1 MPGGPGTPD
10 QLTAS
15 LHYGRAGRAA
25 SSRRQWVLACSLAV
39 ALLAASHAAAQ
50 YPGQVDKKD
59 KDKEAPSLRAVAVLE
74 WTGDL
79 TKPKTSRLV
88 PITVYDGEQLQDAG
102 VYMAR
107 PEPMSV
113 ADGVEY
119 ILQKNGAK
127 LGLYD
132 VEKSGQEQGSWVGF
146 GAWKPMPKP
155 KVAPAVVQKIDEDDE
170 DSDRP
175 VLHRKHGSGSDAS
188 KNGSGDGSG
197 AQGPPPDPDR
207 PTLHKAPDASQA
219 PSQSSGSETSNAPAD
234 PDRPTLHKAPD
245 ASQTSGSPST
255 QSAGQTSPQ
264 TSGQPSGTSSTASS
278 TPAASDPD
286 RPQLK
291 HGKAKQQADE
301 GYVSSVGSTDPDRPR
316 LLRGKPAESGPAV
329 TPTLMGLPSDME
341 QAVAVSDPRNRPE
354 HPWSY
359 SWANLDDE
367 AKMKAAMEDAARTAL
382 GIQTP
387 PPAPKKTSATRAKA
401 KPAALPTPV
410 PLVDE
415 EFRVFELAYGAG
427 ATLVLTAHTDGP
439 PNQQKYVTLI
449 GQPDLYGSLLVL
461 FKNVADGAHLDDSPR
476 MRLVDAV
483 DALADNRG
491 ELLFELRGKTQRQ
504 FALYRVL
511 RGTATQ
517 LFVTGGGATA
527 IEAQN

>member
-10 QLTAS
+10 RLTAS

-25 SSRRQWVLACSLAV
+25 SSRRLCVFACSLAI
-39 ALLAASHAAAQ
+39 ALLTASHAAAQ

-59 KDKEAPSLRAVAVLE
+59 KDKGAPSLRAVAVLE

-88 PITVYDGEQLQDAG
+88 PITVYDGEQLQDG
-102 VYMAR
+102 SVYLAR
-107 PEPMSV
+107 PEPMAV

-146 GAWKPMPKP
+146 GGWKPMPKP
-155 KVAPAVVQKIDEDDE
+155 KPVPIVAQKIDEEDDAN
-170 DSDRP
+170 SDRP
-175 VLHRKHGSGSDAS
+175 VLHRKHSSGSDSS
-188 KNGSGDGSG
+188 KDGSG
-197 AQGPPPDPDR
+197 PQGPPPDPDR
-207 PTLHKAPDASQA
+207 PTLHKAP
-219 PSQSSGSETSNAPAD
+219 SSGDSDKSSAPPAD
-234 PDRPTLHKAPD
+234 PDRPTLHKAPES
-245 ASQTSGSPST
+245 SQTGSQPSGSPST

-264 TSGQPSGTSSTASS
+264 TSGQPSGANSTASS

-291 HGKAKQQADE
+291 HGKARQQADE
-301 GYVSSVGSTDPDRPR
+301 GYVSSVESTDPDRPR
-316 LLRGKPAESGPAV
+316 LQRGKPAESGPAV

-382 GIQTP
+382 GIQAPSPAPALRKTAATKAKAKRTP
-387 PPAPKKTSATRAKA
+387 PPQ
-401 KPAALPTPV
+401 PA

-415 EFRVFELAYGAG
+415 QFRVFELAYGAG

-517 LFVTGGGATA
+517 LFVTGGGATS